1 MAPVLG
7 DRDRHLQMAFTSEIN
22 TWTCLDVLD
31 TSFFS
36 IRMVEYMHVY
46 LTRVQALHG
55 IYSGNSLRANRR

>member
-1 MAPVLG
+1 
-7 DRDRHLQMAFTSEIN
+7 MAFTSEIN

-46 LTRVQALHG
+46 LTRFKLFLAFIPAILFGPIVDD
-55 IYSGNSLRANRR
+55 

>member
-1 MAPVLG
+1 
-7 DRDRHLQMAFTSEIN
+7 MAFTSEIN

-46 LTRVQALHG
+46 LTRVQALPG